1 VKRRVVL
8 YHLHSD
14 IIDYF
19 IINKEKIF
27 NSKSVDWF
35 IAPIEYSIT
44 FTYETDDESDESGE
58 MPLPFI
64 PPVEDVNA

>member
-1 VKRRVVL
+1 MKRKVTL

-19 IINKEKIF
+19 IINKDKIF
-27 NSKSVDWF
+27 NADQVDWF
-35 IAPIEYSIT
+35 VTPVEYSIT
-44 FTYETDDESDESGE
+44 FIYESKGEWDDNGE